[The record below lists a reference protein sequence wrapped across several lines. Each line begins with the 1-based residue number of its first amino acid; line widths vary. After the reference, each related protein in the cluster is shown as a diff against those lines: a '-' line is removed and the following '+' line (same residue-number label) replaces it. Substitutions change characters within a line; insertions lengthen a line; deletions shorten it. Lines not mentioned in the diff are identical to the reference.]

1 MKVNEGAA
9 RKENIRMMFCCVPRL
24 TVRGIVCAILLLPL
38 ATSFFVTP
46 PSSLLCSK
54 VACPKRS
61 LSRLSSPSLSAKAWR
76 RQWAHS
82 RNEIVAHS
90 GKTDGSDEDDASVA
104 DDADWYESVINAC

>member
-1 MKVNEGAA
+1 
-9 RKENIRMMFCCVPRL
+9 MMFCCVPRL

-54 VACPKRS
+54 VACPKS